1 MNSPTCIF
9 NLCCLLVFH
18 SAFWVTCLICF
29 YLILTVFKA
38 NWLTSL
44 KANLSSL
51 LLGLFFSPTLRE
63 KLCQCCLTSLCIS
76 NLSVKPIL
84 YSASFA
90 FSNCWECARWNT
102 LIWKQFLCDVILWF
116 TLIYFFFLESSL
128 FCFLFKAH
136 TKTYGSESW
145 PLTHPEITSRG
156 SIRWLLLSPSR
167 HWTVTTTN

>member
-1 MNSPTCIF
+1 MSACPLINDFKWGSCISTNLHLLPTSVNTKLCWHRLSRSLNMNSPTCIF

-51 LLGLFFSPTLRE
+51 LLGLFFSPTLSE

-84 YSASFA
+84 YSASFG
-90 FSNCWECARWNT
+90 FSNCWECARRNT
-102 LIWKQFLCDVILWF
+102 LIWKQSLCDVILWF
-116 TLIYFFFLESSL
+116 TLI
-128 FCFLFKAH
+128 
-136 TKTYGSESW
+136 
-145 PLTHPEITSRG
+145 
-156 SIRWLLLSPSR
+156 
-167 HWTVTTTN
+167 